1 MGMKTDNEAMV
12 SDGKASKAGDGKA
25 AKAAN
30 AARNKEALKGAG
42 RLMRSCSGK
51 LLGMLA
57 DSGYLFKAPAAKEL
71 KRRADKRAKSRAP

>member
-1 MGMKTDNEAMV
+1 MKTDNEV
-12 SDGKASKAGDGKA
+12 VTKDGKDSKAGDGKA

-51 LLGMLA
+51 LLEVLA
-57 DSGYLFKAPAAKEL
+57 DSGHLFKAPAAKEI

>member
-1 MGMKTDNEAMV
+1 MEMKTDNEAV
-12 SDGKASKAGDGKA
+12 TSDGKASRAGDGK
-25 AKAAN
+25 

-71 KRRADKRAKSRAP
+71 KRRADKRAKSRSP

>member
-1 MGMKTDNEAMV
+1 MKTDNEAV
-12 SDGKASKAGDGKA
+12 VKDGKDSRAGDGKA

-51 LLGMLA
+51 FLEVLA
-57 DSGYLFKAPAAKEL
+57 DSGHLFKAPAAKEL